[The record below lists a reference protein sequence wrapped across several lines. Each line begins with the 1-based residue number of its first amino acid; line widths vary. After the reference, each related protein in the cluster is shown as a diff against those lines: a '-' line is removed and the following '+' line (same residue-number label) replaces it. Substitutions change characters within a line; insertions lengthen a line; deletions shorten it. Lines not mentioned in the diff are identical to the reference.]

1 MQTITTV
8 GYGDISL
15 VNLLEKVFA
24 TIIMIIG
31 VFSFSFANGSLAS
44 IIQNFD
50 HMNAAYQQKLQ
61 MLNRIHTNYVLP

>member
-1 MQTITTV
+1 MTNSDYYTISFYWTVQTITTV
-8 GYGDISL
+8 GFGDISM

-24 TIIMIIG
+24 TLIMIIG

-50 HMNAAYQQKLQ
+50 HMNAAY
-61 MLNRIHTNYVLP
+61 